1 MSLSLNRQPNSQWL
15 EGKPPRDFITKD
27 IYVGGGDQQLALH
40 VATAEFTGSGEPT
53 AAQLKD
59 LHKRRTG
66 NGVTPVVLVVEV
78 DSRHCVV
85 FGHNADWA
93 PTRKIEYST
102 VARILQAAL
111 DDPNPIAARE
121 RINTF
126 RDALD
131 TTSLPGIKNSGLF
144 ANHELATGVPT
155 RPDFDKACQR
165 SVALLSLTGT
175 PLLNGLGFAHTA
187 AGNNAYLLRG
197 TGKDDLAVAVM
208 LQDDEMF
215 DAPSKRLDGLP
226 VAKGLA
232 VAEVHGVSW
241 IILLRR
247 TKIRLY
253 PAQLGLGVGRKGLTE
268 TYLEIDLPQL
278 TDANAGYL
286 SLIFS
291 VDALVEG
298 GTAYDIMESSR
309 QYAVGLGERLREKV
323 YEEIIPLLS
332 VAVAKSVKGRKQS
345 FTPDMLSRAYDLTL
359 RIFFRI
365 LFQVYAEDRKL
376 LPLGENPGFD
386 KLALKTLARK
396 LAADRDLY
404 KDADGTELW
413 EQLAKVWK
421 AVDEGSAELGIPAY
435 NGGLFSND
443 QELHPESAAIADLTI
458 TDDIMGPVLRALLL
472 DIGDA
477 GDPVPIDFRSLGVR
491 EFGTIYEGLLESSL
505 GVAETDLTLDKDKNW
520 VPAKKKSDEIF
531 APAGSVY
538 FHNTSGQRKGTGS
551 YFTPSFVV
559 EHLLERSLDP
569 ALDSHLASV
578 AELVASGNDAA
589 ATEKFFDF
597 RVADIA
603 MGSGHFL
610 TAAIDHIEKKLAA
623 FLVNP
628 EHPMPGVLKEII
640 ELEAA
645 ARAAIGPDGPE
656 INRSSLLRR
665 QIARRCI
672 YGLDLNPIAVELS
685 RVSIW
690 IHTFVRGL
698 PMSSLDHNLVCG
710 NSLTGIG
717 TIDEALDVLVPTR
730 LGKGK
735 GKKLD
740 KTNITFEEMLIEQV
754 LGEARETLLGAA
766 QSLEL
771 DKSQSRAAAKAAKK
785 ARAQAVKAMRLFDAA
800 VLRRIGREG
809 LVAAEEIDEVI
820 RLAGDDAAQN
830 AIAGL
835 AVIHFPAV
843 FPEVF
848 LRERGG
854 FDVLVG
860 NPPWDKVEH
869 DRQIFLTRHIPGFKG
884 ISNQAERDRLAEKF
898 FHQNPI
904 RLVEFEGESK
914 IRTEIRQVLVEGP
927 YPGMGVDHPDLA
939 KAFAW
944 RNRQLLSATG
954 ALSLVLPRVVL
965 SGRALCEW
973 RRSLF
978 SEFQRSELVLLSNG
992 GNYVFENVDT
1002 RKEFVLVSAH
1012 KVSCHP
1018 GNLFGGPHRTKSSW
1032 DAARSELADLDL
1044 RTLGELGEI
1053 PQIPS
1058 TRSASL
1064 LRKFFGSPRFSD
1076 SQYFMQSVY
1085 ETDATKDKK
1094 NFVLK
1099 GSPGRG
1105 EIAVYKGESI
1115 DLWNSDTGKYFA
1127 VASETRIG
1135 SSLLERA
1142 RALRNKSNSA
1152 FFGFDGN
1159 LSDLP
1164 FRRPRIAYRW
1174 TTNSTNRRTMIVALV
1189 PPSVILTNGIPYLYS
1204 AEVKPQHE
1212 AFLLGVFSSLPFDW
1226 LVRRYVEGTM
1236 RQGLLNA
1243 LPIPDID
1250 VSSSVGQEIIAL
1262 VHELVSDDARL
1273 REWKES
1279 LGVIPSAP
1287 RVKALR
1293 DSSLAALDA
1302 VVADAYGLTRGD
1314 LQEILETFHS
1324 GDGDHQVRRDLIFD
1338 AFDLRS
1344 RK

>member
-1 MSLSLNRQPNSQWL
+1 
-15 EGKPPRDFITKD
+15 
-27 IYVGGGDQQLALH
+27 
-40 VATAEFTGSGEPT
+40 
-53 AAQLKD
+53 
-59 LHKRRTG
+59 
-66 NGVTPVVLVVEV
+66 
-78 DSRHCVV
+78 
-85 FGHNADWA
+85 
-93 PTRKIEYST
+93 
-102 VARILQAAL
+102 
-111 DDPNPIAARE
+111 
-121 RINTF
+121 
-126 RDALD
+126 
-131 TTSLPGIKNSGLF
+131 
-144 ANHELATGVPT
+144 VP
-155 RPDFDKACQR
+155 
-165 SVALLSLTGT
+165 LLSLTGT

-215 DAPSKRLDGLP
+215 DAPSERLDGLP

-376 LPLGENPGFD
+376 LPLGENPSFD

-404 KDADGTELW
+404 TDADGTELW
-413 EQLAKVWK
+413 EQLSKVWE
-421 AVDEGSAELGIPAY
+421 AIDEGSAALGIPAY

-443 QELHPESAAIADLTI
+443 EEFHPESAAIADLTI

-505 GVAETDLTLDKDKNW
+505 SVAETDLTLDKDKNW

-531 APAGSVY
+531 APEGSVY

-551 YFTPSFVV
+551 YFTPAFVV

-610 TAAIDHIEKKLAA
+610 TAAIDHIEKKMASFLA
-623 FLVNP
+623 NP
-628 EHPMPGVLKEII
+628 EHPMPGVLKEIL

-717 TIDEALDVLVPTR
+717 TIDEALDVLAPSRV
-730 LGKGK
+730 GKGK
-735 GKKLD
+735 NRHMISVNEHL
-740 KTNITFEEMLIEQV
+740 ITEV
-754 LGEARETLLGAA
+754 LSDARDTLLQAS
-766 QSLEL
+766 QILEL
-771 DKSQSRAAAKAAKK
+771 DKDQSRAAAKAAKK
-785 ARAQAVKAMRLFDAA
+785 ARQQARMAARLFDAA
-800 VLRRIGREG
+800 VLRRIGRSD
-809 LVAAEEIDEVI
+809 LVAAEEFDVDGLTQ
-820 RLAGDDAAQN
+820 LAGADAAVE
-830 AIAGL
+830 AL
-835 AVIHFPAV
+835 EPLKPAHMPSL

-848 LRERGG
+848 ARDTPG

-860 NPPWDKVEH
+860 NPPWEKLHVKEDAWWTLH
-869 DRQIFLTRHIPGFKG
+869 
-884 ISNQAERDRLAEKF
+884 QAGLLGLSKRNRDSAIKRLRAS
-898 FHQNPI
+898 
-904 RLVEFEGESK
+904 R
-914 IRTEIRQVLVEGP
+914 
-927 YPGMGVDHPDLA
+927 PDLVQELNREIQSKNLVKKA
-939 KAFAW
+939 VGSGQFPGIGAAHLDLYSAFAW
-944 RNRQLLSATG
+944 RNTQLLRLG
-954 ALSLVLPRVVL
+954 GILSIVLPRSAWSGSSL
-965 SGRALCEW
+965 SEWRKLILEDFSIESLVYLTNEKGWVFDGVDHRYSFALCAIKKTP
-973 RRSLF
+973 SLRARIAGPF
-978 SEFQRSELVLLSNG
+978 YSLRELLPETDRCISIPASELRSWS
-992 GNYVFENVDT
+992 ENASFPSFPSVESLDT
-1002 RKEFVLVSAH
+1002 FRKFRLAPPLIDTEYGESPSFSQ
-1012 KVSCHP
+1012 
-1018 GNLFGGPHRTKSSW
+1018 GDFNITTHRSKF
-1032 DAARSELADLDL
+1032 
-1044 RTLGELGEI
+1044 ELGA
-1053 PQIPS
+1053 P
-1058 TRSASL
+1058 TRAS
-1064 LRKFFGSPRFSD
+1064 
-1076 SQYFMQSVY
+1076 
-1085 ETDATKDKK
+1085 
-1094 NFVLK
+1094 
-1099 GSPGRG
+1099 
-1105 EIAVYKGESI
+1105 EIAVLGGGSFG
-1115 DLWNSDTGKYFA
+1115 LWNCDHNEPYGHADRVELLRWVRETHTARHRNSNYIPID
-1127 VASETRIG
+1127 VA
-1135 SSLLERA
+1135 
-1142 RALRNKSNSA
+1142 
-1152 FFGFDGN
+1152 
-1159 LSDLP
+1159 
-1164 FRRPRIAYRW
+1164 RIAIRQIS
-1174 TTNSTNRRTMIVALV
+1174 NSTNTRTVLVCLV
-1189 PPSVILTNGIPYLYS
+1189 PPQTALASGAHYVSFKEYD
-1204 AEVKPQHE
+1204 ARRE
-1212 AFLLGVFSSLPFDW
+1212 AFLLGILGSQIFDW
-1226 LVRRYVEGTM
+1226 YARRWIELNVTFELLGPMPVPRYVPASE
-1236 RQGLLNA
+1236 
-1243 LPIPDID
+1243 
-1250 VSSSVGQEIIAL
+1250 VSK
-1262 VHELVSDDARL
+1262 RL
-1273 REWKES
+1273 IKLS
-1279 LGVIPSAP
+1279 G
-1287 RVKALR
+1287 
-1293 DSSLAALDA
+1293 SLAAVDSRFADWAVEVGVGVGSLNSDAKRQSALTELDA
-1302 VVADAYGLTRGD
+1302 LAAAAYGLSQSD
-1314 LQEILETFHS
+1314 VKHIFDTFHRN
-1324 GDGDHQVRRDLIFD
+1324 GDYRDRCAAVLSHLKVMGI
-1338 AFDLRS
+1338 S
-1344 RK
+1344 